1 MPYIT
6 PQERVKL
13 DPAIDA
19 LVTAVDSVRAG
30 SMAGYLNY
38 AITRLLL
45 GTLLAEPSY
54 LQIATATGVLE
65 NVKQEM
71 YRRLAAPYE
80 DTKRADNGD
89 VYE

>member
-1 MPYIT
+1 MPYI
-6 PQERVKL
+6 PQHERDQL
-13 DPAIDA
+13 DPAIHLLIRA
-19 LVTAVDSVRAG
+19 LGAVRAG

-65 NVKQEM
+65 NVKQEL

-80 DTKRADNGD
+80 DKKAAENGD
-89 VYE
+89 VYA